1 MGNAVLKN
9 SLEGVTNSSKILQK
23 AGLYVQALE
32 SSGIDITTGYDEWL
46 SIGFALSSLGESGRD
61 LYHRVSQF
69 HPDYDHTDCDKK
81 FDNFLQTGNGSVTL
95 GTFFQKCHDQGIN
108 PKLTEIVKLGIQ

>member
-23 AGLYVQALE
+23 AGLYVQAFE

-46 SIGFALSSLGESGRD
+46 SIGFALLAWA
-61 LYHRVSQF
+61 SQAGIC
-69 HPDYDHTDCDKK
+69 TIGLA
-81 FDNFLQTGNGSVTL
+81 NSTGL
-95 GTFFQKCHDQGIN
+95 
-108 PKLTEIVKLGIQ
+108 